1 MSKEYTEIGRIT
13 GLHGVR
19 GEVKFIPYGEIEDFL
34 WKAVFVEKKKGLT
47 QIEIEKTRRHK
58 SGFLILFKG
67 YSTIE
72 SSRELVGLE
81 VMVSKTDV
89 PDLPEGEYYHSDLL
103 GLEVIT
109 DEAKPLGKITG
120 IISTGANDVITVEG
134 PDGEVLIPVTEE
146 TIKEV
151 DIEGNRITVHLLEGL
166 LPDKKSCGST
176 Y

>member
-1 MSKEYTEIGRIT
+1 MNKEYTVIGRIT

-19 GEVKFIPYGEIEDFL
+19 GEVKFIPYGGIDTFS
-34 WKAVFVEKKKGLT
+34 WKAVFIEKKNGRT
-47 QIEIEKTRRHK
+47 RIEIASTRRHK
-58 SGFLILFKG
+58 NGFLILFKG
-67 YSTIE
+67 YSTID

-134 PDGEVLIPVTEE
+134 PEGEILIPITDES
-146 TIKEV
+146 IKEV
-151 DIEGNRITVHLLEGL
+151 DLKGNRITVHLLEGL
-166 LPDKKSCGST
+166 LPEKNSF